1 MKSIKIVH
9 ALASLTLALAAT
21 SALAASTKPAERS
34 SSESTSQQIGDE
46 RREAQIWTTYAVNPH
61 LKAHKLDI
69 EVDNGTATLS
79 GKVDSGAAKDLA
91 EQIALGVD
99 GIKKVNNNITV
110 DANYEPPHRDG
121 TERTFGDKVDDAT
134 VTATVKSKLLWNSHT
149 DGLDIHVETVGGK
162 VTLTGSANSG
172 TEKDLAGRLARNT
185 SGVSGVDN
193 KIAVGA
199 PGTADK
205 AKAKT
210 ETAKAKTEN
219 AAEKTE
225 VAVSDSWITTKVKST
240 LLFSSDVSGTEITV
254 ATDKGIVKL
263 SGEVDSQG
271 ERQRAVELAQNVT
284 GVKKVDASAIK
295 IR

>member
-1 MKSIKIVH
+1 MKSIRSIVH
-9 ALASLTLALAAT
+9 ALASVTLVLAAT

-34 SSESTSQQIGDE
+34 ADSTTQQIGDE

-61 LKAHKLDI
+61 LKAHKLDV
-69 EVDNGTATLS
+69 EVDNGTATLG

-99 GIKKVNNNITV
+99 GIKKVNNQITV
-110 DANYEPPHRDG
+110 DANYEPPKRDSN
-121 TERTFGDKVDDAT
+121 ERTFGDKVEDAT
-134 VTATVKSKLLWNSHT
+134 VTASVKSKLLWNSHT

-162 VTLTGSANSG
+162 VTLTGSANTG
-172 TEKDLAGRLARNT
+172 TEKDLAGRLAKNT
-185 SGVSGVDN
+185 NGVTGVDN
-193 KIAVGA
+193 RIAVGA

-240 LLFSSDVSGTEITV
+240 LLFSSDVSGTEIGVDTE
-254 ATDKGIVKL
+254 KGIVKL

-284 GVKKVDASAIK
+284 GVKKVDASAVK